1 MIMMILNSTL
11 AKKINE
17 PIAINIYC
25 GSPYV
30 PINHNVGFVIMGGG
44 GVRGGT
50 DLIFVTI
57 GEKLDQYGYQKR
69 LNFYSK
75 NITTTPDPPPSSPP
89 NLLPMMSQLNY
100 TYISGIIIIYISRC
114 PSNQHIFTT
123 TSRANVIWS

>member
-1 MIMMILNSTL
+1 MIMVILNTTQKS
-11 AKKINE
+11 K

-44 GVRGGT
+44 EGVRGGT

-57 GEKLDQYGYQKR
+57 GEKLDHYGYQKR

-89 NLLPMMSQLNY
+89 NLLPMMSQLYY
-100 TYISGIIIIYISRC
+100 TYISDIIIIYISRC
-114 PSNQHIFTT
+114 PNNQHIFTT
-123 TSRANVIWS
+123 TSMANAMWS